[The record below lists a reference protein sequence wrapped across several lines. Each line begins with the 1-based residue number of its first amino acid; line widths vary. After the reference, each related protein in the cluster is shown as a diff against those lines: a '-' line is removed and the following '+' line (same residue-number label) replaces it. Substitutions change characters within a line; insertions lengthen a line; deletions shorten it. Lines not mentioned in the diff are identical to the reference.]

1 MKSKL
6 METDA
11 QGGRTFVLVFDTGEE
26 AVAGL
31 KAFAGENGVDGAQ
44 VSAIG
49 ALERGVVAWL
59 NWETKAYEPVRVD
72 EQCEVISILG
82 DIAKDEDGKPSLHLH
97 GLLGLKGGRTVG
109 GHVQALHVR
118 PTLEVMLTEMPAHL
132 RRRPRRDLG
141 GIALVDLNAG

>member
-6 METDA
+6 METNA
-11 QGGRTFVLVFDTGEE
+11 QGARIFVIVFDTGEE

-31 KAFAGENGVDGAQ
+31 QAFAADNKVDGAQ

-59 NWETKAYEPVRVD
+59 NWQTKAYEPVRVD

-82 DIAKDEDGKPSLHLH
+82 DVAKDESGKPSVHLH

-109 GHVQALHVR
+109 GHVQKLHVR
-118 PTLEVMLTEMPAHL
+118 PTLEVVLTETSAHL
-132 RRRPRRDLG
+132 RRKRRADLG
-141 GIALVDLNAG
+141 GIALIDLGAG

>member
-11 QGGRTFVLVFDTGEE
+11 QGARTFVVVFDTGEE
-26 AVAGL
+26 AIAGL
-31 KAFAGENGVDGAQ
+31 QAFAADNKVNGAQ

-59 NWETKAYEPVRVD
+59 NWETKAYEPVPVD

-82 DIAKDEDGKPSLHLH
+82 DIARDDSGKPSLHLH

-109 GHVQALHVR
+109 GHVQKLHVR
-118 PTLEVMLTEMPAHL
+118 PTLEVIVTETSAQL
-132 RRRPRRDLG
+132 RRKPRRDLG
-141 GIALVDLNAG
+141 GIALIDLGAS

>member
-6 METDA
+6 METGA
-11 QGGRTFVLVFDTGEE
+11 QGGRTFVLIFDSGEE

-72 EQCEVISILG
+72 EQCEVISVLG
-82 DIAKDEDGKPSLHLH
+82 DVAKDEDGKPSLHLH
-97 GLLGLKGGRTVG
+97 GVLGLKGGRTVG

-118 PTLEVMLTEMPAHL
+118 PTLEVVLTETPAHL
-132 RRRPRRDLG
+132 RRKPRRDLG
-141 GIALVDLNAG
+141 GIALIDVDAS

>member
-6 METDA
+6 MERDT
-11 QGGRTFVLVFDTGEE
+11 QSGRTFVLVFDTGEE

-31 KAFAGENGVDGAQ
+31 KVFAGENGIDGAQ

-59 NWETKAYEPVRVD
+59 NWETKAYEAIPVD

-82 DIAKDEDGKPSLHLH
+82 DVAKGDDGKPSLHLH
-97 GLLGLKGGRTVG
+97 GLLGLQGGRTVG
-109 GHVQALHVR
+109 GHVQELHVR
-118 PTLEVMLTEMPAHL
+118 PALEVVLTETPAHL
-132 RRRPRRDLG
+132 RRKPRQDLG
-141 GIALVDLNAG
+141 GIALIDLETG

>member
-11 QGGRTFVLVFDTGEE
+11 KGARTFVLVFDTGEE

-31 KAFAGENGVDGAQ
+31 QAFCADNNVNSAQ
-44 VSAIG
+44 VTAIG
-49 ALERGVVAWL
+49 ALRGVVAWL
-59 NWETKAYEPVRVD
+59 NWETKAYEPVRVE

-82 DIAKDEDGKPSLHLH
+82 DIAKDENGKASLHMH

-109 GHVQALHVR
+109 GHVQKLHVR
-118 PTLEVMLTEMPAHL
+118 PTLEVVLTETPAHL
-132 RRRPRRDLG
+132 RRKPRRDLG
-141 GIALVDLNAG
+141 GIALIDLDAG